1 MTLSSLKY
9 IYNREHVLHVLFILH
24 PISTMVVRKDSL
36 LFYLMSDEL
45 HFSKHLTYNSHNY
58 ERRSQIRSKM

>member
-24 PISTMVVRKDSL
+24 PISTMVVRKDLL
-36 LFYLMSDEL
+36 LFYLMSSDEL

-58 ERRSQIRSKM
+58 ERMS